1 MEHSQRWSADVS
13 RRPPALELEP
23 GVFTW
28 SDPERIAASLLQSA
42 ERSTRRKRGVY
53 ASAMA
58 MLCFYIN
65 RAGGKLKQPQR
76 QVLETAKQHLRSW
89 PGRQRPGRC

>member
-1 MEHSQRWSADVS
+1 MAQRWSAAAS
-13 RRPPALELEP
+13 RRAPALELEA

-28 SDPERIAASLLQSA
+28 SDPERIAASLLASA
-42 ERSTRRKRGVY
+42 QRSTARRRSAY

-65 RAGGKLKQPQR
+65 RAGRQLPEAQR
-76 QVLETAKQHLRSW
+76 AVLEEAKQRLRQQG
-89 PGRQRPGRC
+89 GR